1 MGKSKMIPVEIKN
14 HQEYIDILNKLKE
27 KTKYIILV
35 QINGYDEED
44 EIVAYANSVMELE
57 QKGEVRKWLGTIT
70 RGGKAVQYTYVASK
84 AFFKYLYGFS
94 SFFFNTTSRGCG
106 FQVIDTEFGLD
117 DIAFLDQDRNVLFY
131 TTTHE
136 GYANIEKGLLE

>member
-1 MGKSKMIPVEIKN
+1 MGKSKMVPVEIKN

-35 QINGYDEED
+35 QIDGYDED
-44 EIVAYANSVMELE
+44 DKIVAYANSVMELE
-57 QKGEVRKWLGTIT
+57 QKREVRKWLGTIT
-70 RGGKAVQYTYVASK
+70 CGGKAVQYTYVASK
-84 AFFKYLYGFS
+84 EFFKYLYGFS
-94 SFFFNTTSRGCG
+94 SFFFNTTSKRGE

-117 DIAFLDQDRNVLFY
+117 DIAFLDKEHNMLFY

-136 GYANIEKGLLE
+136 GYANIEKGLLK

>member
-1 MGKSKMIPVEIKN
+1 MGKSKMVSVEIKN

-35 QINGYDEED
+35 QINGYDEDD
-44 EIVAYANSVMELE
+44 EIVVYANSVMELE
-57 QKGEVRKWLGTIT
+57 QKREVRKWLGTVT
-70 RGGKAVQYTYVASK
+70 RGGKAVQYTYVVSK

-94 SFFFNTTSRGCG
+94 SFFFNTTSREGG